1 MADNRSFS
9 SSFNRW
15 FRAISAIERNAV
27 PDPDPLSDVI
37 DHAEDLSCV
46 LVEQQAI
53 VTTMTTADVQWKLMM
68 VANIFDFID
77 GKVVDGTPFNLQ
89 PIMSNCRRC
98 NLPATNDP
106 YHRPI
111 DSPPEV
117 SSNGTWALDE
127 KLSS

>member
-15 FRAISAIERNAV
+15 FRAISAIEGNAV

-77 GKVVDGTPFNLQ
+77 GEVVDGTPLQ
-89 PIMSNCRRC
+89 P
-98 NLPATNDP
+98 PAN
-106 YHRPI
+106 YEQLQALR
-111 DSPPEV
+111 SPRDGGSIP
-117 SSNGTWALDE
+117 SSNRFASGSLV
-127 KLSS
+127 

>member
-15 FRAISAIERNAV
+15 FRAISAIEGNAV

-89 PIMSNCRRC
+89 PIMSNCSRC
-98 NLPATNDP
+98 NLPATEDP